1 MGVMRSVEV
10 ELSASIVSWSGYGKL
25 VPITC
30 LRSTSHGA
38 EGGGGSSR
46 HIPPSLHHIPS
57 LSIMTTADVATT
69 TPAATDAAA
78 AAAATT
84 QLARYPSLKG
94 KVAVVTGGARGI
106 GKSIALTL
114 AASGAHVVINY
125 VSDASNEKAAAL
137 VHEIKA
143 LGSDAI
149 AVQADVSYAAGAK
162 TLIDATVAHFSHID
176 ILVNNAGMLSM
187 GMLEDISEDTY
198 DLVFRVNTK
207 SVFLTTQA
215 ASPHIRDNGRVV
227 CITTGSNRTAHAY
240 TSAYGASKSAVESLA
255 RAWASEVI
263 WGVAHISGALFSCP
277 HAFMPAL
284 TVTFSRLVIQLGGKR
299 KITVNSVSPGNTE
312 TDMYNNVVS
321 QFGPA
326 IKVKAANETLLKRIA
341 VPQDIANITA
351 FLCSS
356 DGEWITA
363 QTIQASGGRFIAV

>member
-1 MGVMRSVEV
+1 
-10 ELSASIVSWSGYGKL
+10 
-25 VPITC
+25 
-30 LRSTSHGA
+30 
-38 EGGGGSSR
+38 
-46 HIPPSLHHIPS
+46 
-57 LSIMTTADVATT
+57 MTTADVATT
-69 TPAATDAAA
+69 APAATDAAA
-78 AAAATT
+78 

-125 VSDASNEKAAAL
+125 VSDASNKKAAAL
-137 VHEIKA
+137 VDEIKA

-162 TLIDATVAHFSHID
+162 ALIDATVAHFSHID

-187 GMLEDISEDTY
+187 GMLEDITEDTY

-215 ASPHIRDNGRVV
+215 AFPHIRDNGRVV

-255 RAWASEVI
+255 RAWASE
-263 WGVAHISGALFSCP
+263 
-277 HAFMPAL
+277 
-284 TVTFSRLVIQLGGKR
+284 LGGKR

-312 TDMYNNVVS
+312 TDMYNDVVS